1 MLGGKQIMIVE
12 PNFDNTSIKYA
23 IKVIRNKLRILPT
36 QTQNCVFAQKT
47 FLKCFLIFLKVCL
60 KIVRISCNNYPPQM

>member
-1 MLGGKQIMIVE
+1 MLGGKQIMIGE

-36 QTQNCVFAQKT
+36 QTQNCVFAQKNLSEMFFNIFKSLLEDCKN
-47 FLKCFLIFLKVCL
+47 FL
-60 KIVRISCNNYPPQM
+60 